1 MYNSQSLSTNNLSSD
16 SWDIQHSR
24 DGRKEKLS
32 SEKILG
38 LCEEYFIETQDS
50 LNAIID
56 DKLKQWKQNSDAN
69 KKLIEEARECRE
81 YLDRLSGNSAI
92 DWRDKM
98 QSSFANH
105 FAQKNPSTSQLDHEA
120 LGNRA
125 LQYLVETPSSVSDL
139 DGFRDYSDMPAR
151 RLDFTPAKSIP
162 FATRLV

>member
-38 LCEEYFIETQDS
+38 LCEEYFIETQDG

-81 YLDRLSGNSAI
+81 YLDRFSGYSAI
-92 DWRDKM
+92 DWQDKM

-105 FAQKNPSTSQLDHEA
+105 FAQKNLSTSQLDYER
-120 LGNRA
+120 LGDRA
-125 LQYLVETPSSVSDL
+125 FQYPIETPSAVSKL
-139 DGFRDYSDMPAR
+139 DGSRNNKDMPVVK
-151 RLDFTPAKSIP
+151 LDFNLPP
-162 FATRLV
+162 LATRLV

>member
-69 KKLIEEARECRE
+69 KKLIDEGRKNQDN
-81 YLDRLSGNSAI
+81 LPQNSATNWLMI
-92 DWRDKM
+92 M
-98 QSSFANH
+98 QNSFANH
-105 FAQKNPSTSQLDHEA
+105 HAQKNLSTSQLDYER
-120 LGNRA
+120 LGDRA
-125 LQYLVETPSSVSDL
+125 FQYPIETPSAVSKL
-139 DGFRDYSDMPAR
+139 DGSRNNKDMPVVK
-151 RLDFTPAKSIP
+151 LDFNLPP
-162 FATRLV
+162 LATRLV